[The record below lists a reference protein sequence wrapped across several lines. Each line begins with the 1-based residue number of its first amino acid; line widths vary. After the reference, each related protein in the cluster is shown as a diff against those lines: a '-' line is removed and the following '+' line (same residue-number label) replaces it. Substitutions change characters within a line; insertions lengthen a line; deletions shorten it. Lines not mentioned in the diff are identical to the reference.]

1 MVVADVRSRARARP
15 GYATAAVSLVGYAL
29 VVGVFAGAVPIPD
42 ISRDAVILLS
52 DAIAV
57 VNSAALVA
65 LLAGWRFIRRGEVR
79 KHRQAMLSAFALILL
94 FLVMYLVKV
103 GGGFEKHL
111 LAPEPVYLAYLGM
124 LAVHLFLS
132 VVAVPVVVHAVVLGL
147 TRSTAEL
154 RGTRHA
160 TVGRIAVVA
169 WSVSLALG
177 LVIYVLLN
185 HAYAWEARDAAVL
198 LLAARPAWE

>member
-15 GYATAAVSLVGYAL
+15 GYATAVVSLVGYAL
-29 VVGVFAGAVPIPD
+29 VVGVFAGGLPIPD
-42 ISRDAVILLS
+42 ISRRAVIVLS

-65 LLAGWRFIRRGEVR
+65 LLAGWRYIRRGEVR
-79 KHRQAMLSAFALILL
+79 KHRAAMLSAFALILL

-103 GGGFEKHL
+103 GGGFEKQL

-132 VVAVPVVVHAVVLGL
+132 VVSVPVVVHAVVLGL

-154 RGTRHA
+154 GDTRHA
-160 TVGRIAVVA
+160 TVGRIAVAA

-177 LVIYVLLN
+177 IVIYLLLN
-185 HAYAWEARDAAVL
+185 HVYAWEPRMAAMVVGV
-198 LLAARPAWE
+198 PAV